1 MSGLKQP
8 FWRGSELTTS
18 SFFKI
23 VLYFINWR
31 QFVIYYFLTFYDF
44 LEEYEVQRKSYIK
57 VDLAAFGCEGL
68 KEWLIIDFV
77 SFFFLTEV

>member
-1 MSGLKQP
+1 MNWPLVL
-8 FWRGSELTTS
+8 FL
-18 SFFKI
+18 I

-57 VDLAAFGCEGL
+57 VDLAAFGCEGPRND
-68 KEWLIIDFV
+68 W
-77 SFFFLTEV
+77 